1 MANEELK
8 RDLRKAGITL
18 WQVADMLEVSES
30 TMTRKMRHELPK
42 EEYEKIIAMIKT
54 KED

>member
-1 MANEELK
+1 MAKEELK

-30 TMTRKMRHELPK
+30 TMTRKMRHELSE
-42 EEYEKIIAMIKT
+42 EEYKKIIAMIKT